1 MKNLKNILIALCLVF
16 ALVFSFA
23 ACDDADET
31 SDPTEKPTEN
41 VESDEKESEKSTNK
55 ETKATTKKTDKK
67 EPEPTLVYKDRV
79 YGIGAITN
87 KLKLTGRMQKL
98 GTGLTCDFTASGIE
112 FNAYIEG
119 ELSFTVDVSG
129 QTTYFTVY
137 VDGERM
143 PKRYEAKAGSNEIVI
158 ADFGDIALHNVRIVK
173 QNQAQRSLTV
183 LKELK
188 FYGQIADAPE
198 DKELYIEIIGDS
210 ITCGHGNLCANGT
223 ASADTTIYEDGT
235 QAYSYL
241 LAEKLDADY
250 SIMGCS
256 GIGLDQSYTLHNSGF
271 REEDFYPKASYYRSK
286 TELYDFSSAR
296 VPDIVIINLG
306 QNDAGVNPSTTKDV
320 FIQKTKELVRF
331 IRTSYGEDVTIVWAY
346 GMMGPGHNSYMKE
359 AFESM
364 GGEANGLYHVQA
376 LPQPNLAGGQSHP
389 TVEAHE
395 QAATTIATFIL
406 NNVDF
411 N

>member
-41 VESDEKESEKSTNK
+41 VESDEKESGKATNK

-67 EPEPTLVYKDRV
+67 DPEPTLVYKDRV
-79 YGIGAITN
+79 YNVGSITN

-143 PKRYEAKAGSNEIVI
+143 PKRYEAKAGSSEIVI

-173 QNQAQRSLTV
+173 QNQAQRSLTL

-188 FYGQIADAPE
+188 FYGQIVDAPE

-210 ITCGHGNLCANGT
+210 ITCGHGNLCPNGT
-223 ASADTTIYEDGT
+223 PNGGTTPYEDGT

-241 LAEKLDADY
+241 TAEKLDADY

-256 GIGLDQSYTLHNSGF
+256 GIGIDKGF
-271 REEDFYPKASYYRSK
+271 TTFNEMAFYPKASYYRSNS
-286 TELYDFSSAR
+286 ELYDFSSAR
-296 VPDIVIINLG
+296 VPDVVIINLG
-306 QNDAGVNPSTTKDV
+306 TNDNSKGSTEAQFKANL
-320 FIQKTKELVRF
+320 KELINF
-331 IRTSYGEDVTIVWAY
+331 IRTSYGTEVPIVWAHN
-346 GMMGPGHNSYMKE
+346 MMGECKFAWTSAVLAEYDNVYSVQLNQNN
-359 AFESM
+359 A
-364 GGEANGLYHVQA
+364 GGEG
-376 LPQPNLAGGQSHP
+376 HP
-389 TVEAHE
+389 TVEAHA
-395 QAATTIATFIL
+395 QAATTLSNFIL
-406 NNVDF
+406 NNVEF